1 MAYLDGVEVP
11 RLEERIRYS
20 LQPRRME
27 IMTNLD
33 GLERSA
39 LEARIEYLIRQRM
52 EQYGENLQL
61 AELQVTRTEEG
72 RALWNRVR
80 KLRLAESAESGSS
93 GSAFSHI
100 WASLISQ
107 EARLENLIALRM
119 SESGETRDTA
129 ERAIVHTSEGLELW
143 EQVRALKLAESR
155 DED

>member
-1 MAYLDGVEVP
+1 MP
-11 RLEERIRYS
+11 
-20 LQPRRME
+20 P
-27 IMTNLD
+27 LD
-33 GLERSA
+33 GLELGRIEARLRNRLRLGRAEAMTDLEGLERSS
-39 LEARIEYLIRQRM
+39 LEARIEYLIQQRVA
-52 EQYGENLQL
+52 QHGENRQF

>member
-1 MAYLDGVEVP
+1 MP
-11 RLEERIRYS
+11 
-20 LQPRRME
+20 P
-27 IMTNLD
+27 LD
-33 GLERSA
+33 GLELGRIEARLRNRLRLGRAEAMTDLEGLERSS
-39 LEARIEYLIRQRM
+39 LEARIEYLIQQRVA
-52 EQYGENLQL
+52 QHGENRQF

-129 ERAIVHTSEGLELW
+129 ERAIVHTAEGLELW
-143 EQVRALKLAESR
+143 ERVRALKLAESR

>member
-52 EQYGENLQL
+52 EQYGGNLQL

-72 RALWNRVR
+72 RALWRQAR
-80 KLRLAESAESGSS
+80 KLRMAESADTGP
-93 GSAFSHI
+93 GSAFSYTA
-100 WASLISQ
+100 ASVIGH
-107 EARLENLIALRM
+107 EARLENLIAQRM
-119 SESGETRDTA
+119 SDCGETREAA
-129 ERAIVHTSEGLELW
+129 ERAVIHTSDGLELW

-155 DED
+155 D